1 MAKEKRINLPISAD
15 LLERLAKFQQLE
27 LQDVEIEFDEIEVD
41 LGSGGG
47 SGVDPAIM
55 SRMAFEF
62 ALIRDSANRMT
73 QLLGGGAIPTFDY
86 ASQQIQPQQPLQTAV
101 AQVATSKAL
110 KPVVPRVLPTELISA
125 KVSIPKGAYSGEI
138 VEVRLGATKSEGGT
152 RGKSYIIGGEKA
164 PAFYNFEIPP
174 KNRPVIAMDV
184 FDWPKISL
192 SKAVKMHFREVVDD
206 VAEWAR
212 LCVDKFGAE
221 MINLHL
227 LTIDPLIE
235 NASPAAA
242 VKTVENVIQ
251 AVDVPLSIG
260 GCGDPKKDLEVF
272 TAISENIEGENLLI
286 NSVTLDMDIEK
297 SAKMISDHNNTVIA
311 FTSMDVNKARELNR
325 KLYDFVPKSQIVMD
339 TTTAALGYGL
349 DYAFTVME
357 RSRLAAL
364 RGDPELNHP
373 LSSGTTNAWAAREA
387 WMKMGPEF
395 SPRELRGPIWE
406 TITGQTLLLAGV
418 DYFMM
423 MHPAAVNAIK
433 DMIDNLIKG
442 NKPSDPTNWVSI
454 KVGGN

>member
-1 MAKEKRINLPISAD
+1 MAKEKKINLPISGD
-15 LLERLAKFQQLE
+15 LLERLAKFQEIE
-27 LQDVEIEFDEIEVD
+27 LQDVNIEFDEIELD

-47 SGVDPAIM
+47 GVNPAIM

-73 QLLGGGAIPTFDY
+73 QLLSGGAIPPMGY
-86 ASQQIQPQQPLQTAV
+86 PMPQMHPQAV
-101 AQVATSKAL
+101 TGPA
-110 KPVVPRVLPTELISA
+110 PEPRELPTQLLPA
-125 KVSIPKGAYSGEI
+125 KTTIPRGEYPGEI
-138 VEVRLGATKSEGGT
+138 IEVRLGATKSEGGT
-152 RGKSYIIGGEKA
+152 RGNSYLIGGQKA
-164 PAFYNFEIPP
+164 PAYYNFEATP
-174 KNRPVIAMDV
+174 KHRPVIAMDV

-192 SKAVKMHFREVVDD
+192 AKAVKMHFREVVDD
-206 VAEWAR
+206 VGEWAR

-221 MINLHL
+221 MINVHL

-235 NASPAAA
+235 NAPAKAA
-242 VKTVENVIQ
+242 VKVVEDVLQ

-260 GCGDPKKDLEVF
+260 GCGDPQKDLEVF
-272 TAISENIEGENLLI
+272 TAISEQIEGENLLI

-297 SAKMISDHNNTVIA
+297 TAKMIRDHNNTVVA

-357 RSRLAAL
+357 RCRLAAL
-364 RGDPELNHP
+364 KGDPELNHP
-373 LSSGTTNAWAAREA
+373 MSSGTTNAWAAREA
-387 WMKMGPEF
+387 WMKMGPEWD
-395 SPRELRGPIWE
+395 PRELRGPIWE

-423 MHPAAVNAIK
+423 MHPGAVNAVK
-433 DMIDNLIKG
+433 EMIDRLMKG
-442 NKPSDPTNWVSI
+442 QSPTEPTDWVSI
-454 KVGGN
+454 KVGGS